1 MSGQKIIDGLREAAA
16 ANFGRVDRVTINGV
30 TWYRD
35 LRPGEQ
41 HEALIAKK
49 NKRIAELEA
58 VLKLIASGMRGDRIL
73 SEFELSE
80 IAHRALGT

>member
-16 ANFGRVDRVTINGV
+16 GNFDRFDRVTINGV

-49 NKRIAELEA
+49 NKRIAELEDA
-58 VLKLIASGMRGDRIL
+58 LYGKQHPIV
-73 SEFELSE
+73 EL
-80 IAHRALGT
+80 

>member
-1 MSGQKIIDGLREAAA
+1 VSFHEDLKTDDWVRYYAASDCVGCNPVEVSKA
-16 ANFGRVDRVTINGV
+16 AK
-30 TWYRD
+30 
-35 LRPGEQ
+35 
-41 HEALIAKK
+41 A
-49 NKRIAELEA
+49 RIAELEA